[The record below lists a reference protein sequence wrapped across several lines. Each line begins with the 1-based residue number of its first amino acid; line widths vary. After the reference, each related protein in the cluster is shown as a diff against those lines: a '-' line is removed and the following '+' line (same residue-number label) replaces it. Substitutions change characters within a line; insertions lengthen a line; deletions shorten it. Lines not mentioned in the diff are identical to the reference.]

1 MRERGL
7 GGGRVNYEKLL
18 RRHWPLLVIV
28 PVLATLITYFAT
40 SRIQPQ
46 YASTATVVVLN
57 QDPGLEPQPVPTAG
71 PGGADVPPAVDQR
84 ALSDLLVDQRLISTY
99 LELVKRRP
107 VLEQAAGALQY
118 SGTVDDLGTKV
129 SASNPDGTQLVQV
142 RVEDENPETAAA
154 IANAVANSFINLS
167 TLEIASSGSLAL
179 VEPAAPAAT
188 PFSPNMRTNVLLAL
202 ILSLAGAGA
211 LAVLLERVDT
221 TIRSPQ
227 DVLDA
232 VNLPTMAVIP
242 VEGARSRQLAW
253 VSLDSP
259 WANAFRGLRASLT
272 ATGLGSTYHSLLLT
286 SETGGVGKSV
296 VAANLAVAYAN
307 AGFKVLLIDLDLIRP
322 TQHQLF
328 GVSND
333 VGIATELSS
342 QPASSTIPL
351 LATEFENLALVPA
364 GLTDMNPDDILAL
377 GLPDEFLRTA
387 YQRAEIVI
395 VDGPALSDSAAAMV
409 LPRNLDAALVVVAGG
424 ESTQGELRRVVER
437 LEVAPASILGV
448 VINKSSQRQ
457 PRVRS
462 GKRRGGIRPLSR
474 SDSQPPRT
482 RAPRVEMDDGVA
494 MSTAKSRATRP
505 RQPRKRPPRVD
516 EPQTLAPIFNPTSDD

>member
-1 MRERGL
+1 L
-7 GGGRVNYEKLL
+7 NYEKLL

-46 YASTATVVVLN
+46 YASKATVVVLN
-57 QDPGLEPQPVPTAG
+57 QDPNLEPRPVATPA
-71 PGGADVPPAVDQR
+71 PDDDPLPPVDQR
-84 ALSDLLVDQRLISTY
+84 SLSDLLVDQRLISTY

-107 VLEQAAGALQY
+107 VLEQAANALQY
-118 SGTVDDLGTKV
+118 TGTVDELGAKV
-129 SASNPDGTQLVQV
+129 SATNPDGTQLVQI
-142 RVEDENPETAAA
+142 RVEDENPATAAA
-154 IANAVANSFINLS
+154 IANAVARSFIDLS
-167 TLEIASSGSLAL
+167 SIEIASSGSLAL
-179 VEPAAPAAT
+179 VEPAAPAVA

-272 ATGLGSTYHSLLLT
+272 ATGLGSTYRSLLLT
-286 SETGGVGKSV
+286 SETGSVGKSV

-342 QPASSTIPL
+342 QPASTTMPFQP
-351 LATEFENLALVPA
+351 TEFENLALVPA

-377 GLPDEFLRTA
+377 GLPDEFLRNA

-448 VINKSSQRQ
+448 VINKSSQRL
-457 PRVRS
+457 PRVKS
-462 GKRRGGIRPLSR
+462 SKRRGGIRPLSR
-474 SDSQPPRT
+474 SGNAQPPRPRT
-482 RAPRVEMDDGVA
+482 PRVEMDDGVA
-494 MSTAKSRATRP
+494 MSTTNRRPAKP

-516 EPQTLAPIFNPTSDD
+516 EPQALAPIYNPTSDD

>member
-1 MRERGL
+1 M
-7 GGGRVNYEKLL
+7 NYEKLL
-18 RRHWPLLVIV
+18 RRHWPLLLIV

-57 QDPGLEPQPVPTAG
+57 QDPGLEPQPIPTSA
-71 PGGADVPPAVDQR
+71 PRNDEVRPPVDQR
-84 ALSDLLVDQRLISTY
+84 LSDLLVDQRLISTY

-107 VLEQAAGALQY
+107 VLEQAAAALQY
-118 SGTVDDLGTKV
+118 TGTVDALGAKI
-129 SASNPDGTQLVQV
+129 SASNPDGTQLVQI
-142 RVEDENPETAAA
+142 RVEDENAESAAA

-179 VEPAAPAAT
+179 VEPAAPAAG

-202 ILSLAGAGA
+202 ILSLAGACA

-242 VEGARSRQLAW
+242 IEGARSRQLAW

-307 AGFKVLLIDLDLIRP
+307 AGFKVMLIDLDLIRP

-342 QPASSTIPL
+342 QPTSSTIPL

-448 VINKSSQRQ
+448 VINKSSQRL

-474 SDSQPPRT
+474 SDARPPRART
-482 RAPRVEMDDGVA
+482 PRVEMDDAGVA
-494 MSTAKSRATRP
+494 MSTTKPRPARP
-505 RQPRKRPPRVD
+505 RQPRKRQPHVE
-516 EPQTLAPIFNPTSDD
+516 EPQTLAPVFNPTRED